1 VTSSVG
7 FGGSLDNTTP
17 KRCSCDKANT
27 RSGSAMGSRS
37 PSLVTTRSLNE
48 PQRRFLIDC
57 NNTSKADDMAT
68 NYTATATRS
77 GTWWAIEIT
86 SGLPDHMLGVTQTR
100 RLSDVR
106 RAARE
111 VVADLLDVPID
122 RVGDIEISIDV
133 PDDIDELI
141 QMYRH
146 ADEVEAAART
156 QAANDRSRA
165 AAGLLDAHLTMREAG
180 ILLGISHQRIKQLA
194 DRTVTGT
201 P

>member
-1 VTSSVG
+1 
-7 FGGSLDNTTP
+7 
-17 KRCSCDKANT
+17 
-27 RSGSAMGSRS
+27 
-37 PSLVTTRSLNE
+37 
-48 PQRRFLIDC
+48 
-57 NNTSKADDMAT
+57 MAT

-86 SGLPDHMLGVTQTR
+86 SGLADNMLGVTQTR
-100 RLSDVR
+100 RLSDVQ

-111 VVADLLDVPID
+111 LIADLLDTPID
-122 RVGDIEISIDV
+122 RVGDVEISIDV
-133 PDDIDELI
+133 PDDIEELI

-156 QAANDRSRA
+156 EAANDRSRA
-165 AAGLLDAHLTMREAG
+165 AAGLLDARLTIREAA

-194 DRTVTGT
+194 DRTATGT

>member
-1 VTSSVG
+1 
-7 FGGSLDNTTP
+7 
-17 KRCSCDKANT
+17 
-27 RSGSAMGSRS
+27 
-37 PSLVTTRSLNE
+37 
-48 PQRRFLIDC
+48 
-57 NNTSKADDMAT
+57 MAT

-86 SGLPDHMLGVTQTR
+86 SGLPDNMLGVTQTR

-106 RAARE
+106 R
-111 VVADLLDVPID
+111 VAKAVIADQLDVPID
-122 RVGDIEISIDV
+122 RVGDIEVSIDV

-146 ADEVEAAART
+146 ADDVEAAART
-156 QAANDRSRA
+156 QAANARSRA

-194 DRTVTGT
+194 DRTTRRRR